1 MTIMTL
7 NKNDI
12 LAGAV
17 LSAFAATIIYAID
30 ASRKLKD
37 VSDRLNLAVKDLT
50 SGIDINVSE
59 SLINDAVEKEVK
71 KEVKYIVEKAANKA
85 AGDIVSGYKSEIR
98 NVVEDE
104 FTKQKGEVAK
114 SLKAKIDDID
124 IRELKR
130 EVVREAKDATAAKLK
145 KDLEDISDKYT
156 EQIESMTS
164 IYSTIASKIEAI
176 GD

>member
-1 MTIMTL
+1 MNL
-7 NKNDI
+7 SKNDI

-17 LSAFAATIIYAID
+17 LSTFAVTIMYAID
-30 ASRKLKD
+30 ATHKLRLI
-37 VSDRLNLAVKDLT
+37 SDRLDMTIKDVVD
-50 SGIDINVSE
+50 GMDIKVSE
-59 SLINDAVEKEVK
+59 KLVNSAVEEEVK
-71 KEVKYIVEKAANKA
+71 REVKYCVEKAANKA

-104 FTKQKGEVAK
+104 FEKQKDEVAK
-114 SLKAKIDDID
+114 SLKRKIDDID

-130 EVVREAKDATAAKLK
+130 EVVREAKEATASKLK

-164 IYSTIASKIEAI
+164 IYSTIASKIESI
-176 GD
+176 GE

>member
-1 MTIMTL
+1 MNL
-7 NKNDI
+7 SKNDI

-17 LSAFAATIIYAID
+17 LSAFTVTIIYAFD
-30 ASRKLKD
+30 ATRKLKTI
-37 VSDRLNLAVKDLT
+37 SDRLNMTVKDLVD
-50 SGIDINVSE
+50 GIDINVSE
-59 SLINDAVEKEVK
+59 KLINEAVDSEVK
-71 KEVKYIVEKAANKA
+71 KEVRYQVEKAANKA

-98 NVVEDE
+98 DVVEDE
-104 FTKQKGEVAK
+104 FKKQKNDVAK
-114 SLKAKIDDID
+114 SLKSKIDDID

>member
-1 MTIMTL
+1 MNL
-7 NKNDI
+7 SKNDI

-17 LSAFAATIIYAID
+17 LSAFAVTIMYAID
-30 ASRKLKD
+30 ATHKLK
-37 VSDRLNLAVKDLT
+37 VISDRLDMTVKDVVD
-50 SGIDINVSE
+50 GMDIKVSE
-59 SLINDAVEKEVK
+59 KLVNAAVEAEVK
-71 KEVKYIVEKAANKA
+71 KEVKYCVEKAANKA
-85 AGDIVSGYKSEIR
+85 AGDIVSGYKTEIR

-104 FTKQKGEVAK
+104 FTKQKDEVAK
-114 SLKAKIDDID
+114 SLKRKIDDID

-130 EVVREAKDATAAKLK
+130 EVVREAKEATASKLK

-156 EQIESMTS
+156 EQIESMTN

>member
-1 MTIMTL
+1 MNLT
-7 NKNDI
+7 KNDI

-17 LSAFAATIIYAID
+17 LSAFAATIIYAFD
-30 ASRKLKD
+30 TTRKLKTI
-37 VSDRLNLAVKDLT
+37 SDRLNTTVKDLVD
-50 SGIDINVSE
+50 GIDINISE
-59 SLINDAVEKEVK
+59 KLVNDAVEREVK
-71 KEVKYIVEKAANKA
+71 KEVKYCVEKAANKA
-85 AGDIVSGYKSEIR
+85 AGDIVSGYKSDIR
-98 NVVEDE
+98 DVVEDE
-104 FTKQKGEVAK
+104 FKKQKNDVAK
-114 SLKAKIDDID
+114 ALKAKIDDID

-156 EQIESMTS
+156 EQIESMTN

>member
-1 MTIMTL
+1 MNL
-7 NKNDI
+7 SKNDI

-17 LSAFAATIIYAID
+17 FSAFAITIMYAID
-30 ASRKLKD
+30 ATHKLR
-37 VSDRLNLAVKDLT
+37 VISDRLDMTVKDVVD
-50 SGIDINVSE
+50 GMDIKVSE
-59 SLINDAVEKEVK
+59 KLVNAAVEEEVK
-71 KEVKYIVEKAANKA
+71 KEVKYCVEKAANKA
-85 AGDIVSGYKSEIR
+85 AGDIVSGYKTEIR

-104 FTKQKGEVAK
+104 FAKQKDEVAK
-114 SLKAKIDDID
+114 SLKRKIDDID

-130 EVVREAKDATAAKLK
+130 EVVREAKEATASKLK

-156 EQIESMTS
+156 EQIESMTN